1 MTPFHVT
8 APTHRLAPTLAGR
21 IARAGRRAWH
31 TYWDWRARQA
41 TVEILRALDNRTLHD
56 IGLSRSEIEFGGPRC
71 AQRAQALLRGRLAL
85 ARRGIKSG
93 IFPGKWPGAVPIPAA
108 IGN

>member
-8 APTHRLAPTLAGR
+8 APTHRLAPTVASR

-56 IGLSRSEIEFGGPRC
+56 IGLSRSEIESVVRDARNGRRPCYDESWRW
-71 AQRAQALLRGRLAL
+71 RA
-85 ARRGIKSG
+85 
-93 IFPGKWPGAVPIPAA
+93 GA
-108 IGN
+108 